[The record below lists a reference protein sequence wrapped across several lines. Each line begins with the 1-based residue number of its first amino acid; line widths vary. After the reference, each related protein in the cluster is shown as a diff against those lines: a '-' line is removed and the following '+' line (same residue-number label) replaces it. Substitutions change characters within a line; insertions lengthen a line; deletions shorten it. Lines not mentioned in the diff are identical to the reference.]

1 MEINSKKILENGN
14 ETIALRDQISKAII
28 EKSAVLSLNCDNENK
43 ELKKTTNMMEEAIE
57 KIKEEMNSLQDKN
70 EESTK
75 EYLECRDKMNQ
86 EITFLKDEIVPAFL
100 SKDWKVQKRNVK
112 LYFLLKL

>member
-14 ETIALRDQISKAII
+14 EIIALRNQISKAII
-28 EKSAVLSLNCDNENK
+28 EKSAVLSLNCDSENK

-57 KIKEEMNSLQDKN
+57 KIKEEMTYLQDIN

-75 EYLECRDKMNQ
+75 EYMECRDKMNQ
-86 EITFLKDEIVPAFL
+86 EKSFLKDEIESSLKIVPAFL
-100 SKDWKVQKRNVK
+100 SKDWKVQKIN
-112 LYFLLKL
+112 LKL